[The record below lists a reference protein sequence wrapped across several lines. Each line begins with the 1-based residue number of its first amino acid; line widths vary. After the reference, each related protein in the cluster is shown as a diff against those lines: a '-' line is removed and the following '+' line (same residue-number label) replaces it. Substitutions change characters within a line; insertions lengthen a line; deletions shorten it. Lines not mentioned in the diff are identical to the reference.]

1 MALLNALKRILSI
14 LAIIGLIA
22 GSVNAPVMAMAA
34 TSPSMQMADAMPC
47 CPQKSPPDCGKAC
60 PLLIMCFAPVLPVC
74 PVASLP
80 VQMDAKKLHQ
90 AMGDDAPIEGAALFP
105 QRRPPRI

>member
-1 MALLNALKRILSI
+1 MALLSAFKRILSM

-34 TSPSMQMADAMPC
+34 AEPSMQMADAMPC
-47 CPQKSPPDCGKAC
+47 CPGKTLPDCGKTC
-60 PLLIMCFAPVLPVC
+60 PLLVMCLAPVLPAC

-80 VQMDAKKLHQ
+80 IQLDANKLEQ
-90 AMGDDAPIEGAALFP
+90 AMGDDAPIKGAALFP

>member
-1 MALLNALKRILSI
+1 MALLHSLKRILSM
-14 LAIIGLIA
+14 LVIIGLIA

-34 TSPSMQMADAMPC
+34 AEPTMQMADAMPC
-47 CPQKSPPDCGKAC
+47 CPEKSPPDCGKTC
-60 PLLIMCFAPVLPVC
+60 PLLVMCLAPVLPAC

-80 VQMDAKKLHQ
+80 IQLDAKKLEQ
-90 AMGDDAPIEGAALFP
+90 AMGDDAPIKGAALFP

>member
-34 TSPSMQMADAMPC
+34 AEPSMQMADAMPC
-47 CPQKSPPDCGKAC
+47 CPEKTLPDCGKTC
-60 PLLIMCFAPVLPVC
+60 PLLIMCLAPVLPAC

-80 VQMDAKKLHQ
+80 IQLDAKKLEQ
-90 AMGDDAPIEGAALFP
+90 AMGDDAPIKGAALFP
-105 QRRPPRI
+105 QRRPPRN

>member
-1 MALLNALKRILSI
+1 MDLWTALKRILSV

-22 GSVNAPVMAMAA
+22 GSVNVPVMAMAA
-34 TSPSMQMADAMPC
+34 AEPSMQVTDAMPC
-47 CPQKSPPDCGKAC
+47 CPDKTLPDCGKAC
-60 PLLIMCFAPVLPVC
+60 PLPIMCFAPVLPAC

-80 VQMDAKKLHQ
+80 VQMDAKRLHQ
-90 AMGDDAPIEGAALFP
+90 AMGDDAPMKGAAPFP

>member
-1 MALLNALKRILSI
+1 MALLSAFKRILSM

-34 TSPSMQMADAMPC
+34 AEPSMQMADAMPC
-47 CPQKSPPDCGKAC
+47 CPDKTLPDCGKAC
-60 PLLIMCFAPVLPVC
+60 PLLIMCVAPVLPVS

-80 VQMDAKKLHQ
+80 VQMDAKGLQ
-90 AMGDDAPIEGAALFP
+90 EAMGDDAPIKGAALFP

>member
-1 MALLNALKRILSI
+1 MALLSAFKRILSM

-34 TSPSMQMADAMPC
+34 AEPSMQMADAMPC
-47 CPQKSPPDCGKAC
+47 CPEKSPPDCGKTC
-60 PLLIMCFAPVLPVC
+60 PLLVMCLAPVLPAC

-80 VQMDAKKLHQ
+80 IQLDAKKLEQ
-90 AMGDDAPIEGAALFP
+90 AMGDDAPIKGAALFP